1 MEEKNKKQKSQ
12 NILNFKF
19 SIWFNSLVLII
30 LISLSSSKSIDF
42 QLT

>member
-30 LISLSSSKSIDF
+30 LISLSSSKAIDF